1 MRDSV
6 ELASRLVVLV
16 PFLASILGLFVAR
29 RRAPSAIVASTG
41 AVLSLLAGLYVLYG
55 VHNGPFTREVST
67 VGPLPLGQL
76 EMPLNL
82 LVDDL
87 SAIVVV
93 AVGIVGLAVQLFS
106 NWYLHEDDRFG
117 AFVASVSLFLAAM
130 LLVVLS
136 GDLVLTLIG
145 WEVMGWCSY
154 LLIGHNSRLESAR
167 RAATKAFLVTRIA
180 DLAFVIGLIILASG
194 VATTSIP
201 VILAEWPQ
209 LSGSTLTAALLL
221 LLVGVAGKSAQFPF
235 HDWLPD
241 AMEGPTPASALIHA
255 ATMVAA
261 GTFLLARLFPIF
273 VLSDPARLALA
284 VITAITMV
292 GAAVIAFGQSDLKRM
307 LAYST
312 LSQIAIML
320 SALAVAPES
329 VGSGPAVFHMVSHAM
344 FKALLFLSI
353 GWLSVLMAGTAAAK
367 LSGGVRYH
375 PDLRWPLGIG
385 LLSLAGVPPMVGFVS
400 KEYVLGA
407 AFDNVTEL
415 GSLAGWIV
423 LVSFLVTVVLTAA
436 YCTRAWMVLTHL
448 KPEEESVRKAKVE
461 ASRTVVDVTLVEIFT
476 EPATRAP
483 GDEGAPQAAR
493 TAVAVAE
500 APGHGGDG
508 HGGDGHGGDGHGGD
522 GHGHQPIFS
531 GARLSIGALAF
542 LTVVGG
548 LIIFTPLVAVEP
560 HLVWYLA
567 AASILLILMSWVL
580 VRRMAGMNVSGDAA
594 DLLGA
599 RRIALFDKDLGADG
613 VYVAVVS
620 PVVSLARIVVKADRE
635 IIDAYVRGSVV
646 VTRWVGMNGER
657 VHTRKASSYL
667 VWVLL
672 GLLAVG
678 VSGVTLW

>member
-1 MRDSV
+1 MTDFVS
-6 ELASRLVVLV
+6 LASRLVVLV
-16 PFLASILGLFVAR
+16 PFIASILGLFVAR
-29 RRAPSAIVASTG
+29 RRRASALIASTG

-55 VHNGPFTREVST
+55 IHHGPINQLVPT
-67 VGPLPLGQL
+67 VGPLPLGGL

-82 LVDDL
+82 FVDDL
-87 SAIVVV
+87 SAIVIV

-117 AFVASVSLFLAAM
+117 VFVASVSLFLAAM
-130 LLVVLS
+130 FLVVLS

-180 DLAFVIGLIILASG
+180 DLAFVIGLIILATG
-194 VATTSIP
+194 VSSTSIP
-201 VILAEWPQ
+201 KVIAKWPD
-209 LSGSTLTAALLL
+209 LSVSTLTVALLC

-261 GTFLLARLFPIF
+261 GTFVLARLFDIF

-284 VITAITMV
+284 VITAVTMV
-292 GAAVIAFGQSDLKRM
+292 GAAIIAFGQSDLKRM

-320 SALAVAPES
+320 SALAVAPAEL
-329 VGSGPAVFHMVSHAM
+329 GAGPAVFHMLSHAM
-344 FKALLFLSI
+344 FKALLFLAI
-353 GWLSVLMAGTAAAK
+353 GWLSVLVAGTAAVK

-375 PDLRWPLGIG
+375 PDLKWPIGIG

-448 KPEEESVRKAKVE
+448 RPEEEAVRQATIE
-461 ASRTVVDVTLVEIFT
+461 ASKTVVDVTLVEIFT
-476 EPATRAP
+476 EAAR
-483 GDEGAPQAAR
+483 EGAGNATT
-493 TAVAVAE
+493 TATAPPPVVAE
-500 APGHGGDG
+500 PDH
-508 HGGDGHGGDGHGGD
+508 
-522 GHGHQPIFS
+522 GHGHEPIFA
-531 GARLSIGALAF
+531 GARLSIGVLAF

-548 LIIFTPLVAVEP
+548 LVIFTPLVAVKP
-560 HLVWYLA
+560 HIVWYLA
-567 AASILLILMSWVL
+567 TASVLLILMSWVA
-580 VRRMAGMNVSGDAA
+580 VRRLAAMNISGDAA

-599 RRIALFDKDLGADG
+599 RRIALFDKGFGVDG
-613 VYVAVVS
+613 IYVAVVS

-646 VTRWVGMNGER
+646 ATRWIGVTGER
-657 VHTRKASSYL
+657 VHTRKPSSYL

-672 GLLAVG
+672 GMLAVG

>member
-6 ELASRLVVLV
+6 SLAARLVVLV
-16 PFLASILGLFVAR
+16 PFVASIVGLWVAR
-29 RRAPSAIVASTG
+29 SHRRASAFIASAG
-41 AVLSLLAGLYVLYG
+41 AAVSLIAGLYILFAIHRPY
-55 VHNGPFTREVST
+55 TQEVST
-67 VGPLPLGQL
+67 VGALPLGQL
-76 EMPLNL
+76 RMPLNL

-93 AVGIVGLAVQLFS
+93 AVAIVGLAVQLFS
-106 NWYLHEDDRFG
+106 TWYLHEDDRFG
-117 AFVASVSLFLAAM
+117 VFVASVSLFLSAM
-130 LLVVLS
+130 FLVVLS

-201 VILAEWPQ
+201 VVVDRWQ
-209 LSGSTLTAALLL
+209 HLSASTLTAALLC

-261 GTFLLARLFPIF
+261 GTFVLARIFPIF

-284 VITAITMV
+284 VITAITMM

-320 SALAVAPES
+320 SALAVAPAS
-329 VGSGPAVFHMVSHAM
+329 VGAGPAIFHLLSHAM
-344 FKALLFLSI
+344 FKALLFLAI
-353 GWLSVLMAGTAAAK
+353 GWLSVLVAGTAAVK
-367 LSGGVRYH
+367 MSGGVRYH
-375 PDLRWPLGIG
+375 PQLKWPIGIG

-415 GSLAGWIV
+415 GQAAGWIV
-423 LVSFLVTVVLTAA
+423 LVSFGVTVVLTAG
-436 YCTRAWMVLTHL
+436 YCTRAWLVLTHL
-448 KPEEESVRKAKVE
+448 QPEEESVRRATVE
-461 ASRTVVDVTLVEIFT
+461 ASRKVVDVTLVEIFT
-476 EPATRAP
+476 EAASRAT
-483 GDEGAPQAAR
+483 
-493 TAVAVAE
+493 AE
-500 APGHGGDG
+500 YSSPPSPVVEAEPDH
-508 HGGDGHGGDGHGGD
+508 
-522 GHGHQPIFS
+522 GHGHAEIFT
-531 GARLSIGALAF
+531 GARLSIGVLAF

-548 LIIFTPLVAVEP
+548 LIIFTPLLPVKP
-560 HLVWYLA
+560 HIVWYLA
-567 AASILLILMSWVL
+567 TSSLLLILAAWL
-580 VRRMAGMNVSGDAA
+580 VVGRMASMNVSGDAA

-599 RRIALFDKDLGADG
+599 DRMVLFDKGFGVDG
-613 VYVAVVS
+613 IYVAVVS
-620 PVVSLARIVVKADRE
+620 PVVKLAQIVVTADRQV
-635 IIDAYVRGSVV
+635 IDATVRGTVV
-646 VTRWVGMNGER
+646 ATRWIGIAGER
-657 VHTRKASSYL
+657 VHTRKPSSYL
-667 VWVLL
+667 VWLLL

>member
-6 ELASRLVVLV
+6 SLAARLVVLV
-16 PFLASILGLFVAR
+16 PFLAAILGLLVAR
-29 RRAPSAIVASTG
+29 HRRASAFVASTG
-41 AVLSLLAGLYVLYG
+41 AVISLLAGSYVLYA
-55 VHNGPFTREVST
+55 VHHKPFTPEVPT
-67 VGPLPLGQL
+67 IGALPLGQL
-76 EMPLNL
+76 HIPLNL
-82 LVDDL
+82 FVDDL

-93 AVGIVGLAVQLFS
+93 AVAIVGLAVQLFS

-117 AFVASVSLFLAAM
+117 VFVSSVSLFLAAM

-180 DLAFVIGLIILASG
+180 DLAFVVGLIILASG
-194 VATTSIP
+194 VSTTSIP
-201 VILAEWPQ
+201 VVIAAWPH
-209 LSGSTLTAALLL
+209 LSGSTLTAALLC

-320 SALAVAPES
+320 SALAVAPAS
-329 VGSGPAVFHMVSHAM
+329 VGAGPAVFHLLAHAM

-353 GWLSVLMAGTAAAK
+353 GWLSVLVAGTAAAK

-375 PDLRWPLGIG
+375 PQLKWPLAIG
-385 LLSLAGVPPMVGFVS
+385 LLSLAGVPPLVGFVS

-423 LVSFLVTVVLTAA
+423 LVSFGVTVVLTAA
-436 YCTRAWMVLTHL
+436 YCTRAWLVLTHL
-448 KPEEESVRKAKVE
+448 KPEEEALRQATIE
-461 ASRTVVDVTLVEIFT
+461 ASRTVVEVSLTEIFT
-476 EPATRAP
+476 QPATETTVPEP
-483 GDEGAPQAAR
+483 GTLLGAESDE
-493 TAVAVAE
+493 
-500 APGHGGDG
+500 H
-508 HGGDGHGGDGHGGD
+508 
-522 GHGHQPIFS
+522 GHGHAEIFA

-548 LIIFTPLVAVEP
+548 LIIFTPLVGVKP

-567 AASILLILMSWVL
+567 TTSLVLILVAWLL
-580 VRRMAGMNVSGDAA
+580 VRRMALLTASGDAA

-613 VYVAVVS
+613 IYVAVVS
-620 PVVSLARIVVKADRE
+620 PVVKLAQVVVTADRE
-635 IIDAYVRGSVV
+635 VIDAYVRGSVV
-646 VTRWVGMNGER
+646 VTRWIGVTSER
-657 VHTRKASSYL
+657 VHTRKPSSYL
-667 VWVLL
+667 VWLLL

>member
-1 MRDSV
+1 MTDSV
-6 ELASRLVVLV
+6 SLAVRLVVLA
-16 PFLASILGLFVAR
+16 PFIASILGLWVAR
-29 RRAPSAIVASTG
+29 RNQRASALIASGG
-41 AVLSLLAGLYVLYG
+41 AVLSLLAGVYLLYA
-55 VHNGPFTREVST
+55 VHNRPFTPLVST

-76 EMPLNL
+76 QMPLNL
-82 LVDDL
+82 FVDDL

-93 AVGIVGLAVQLFS
+93 AVAIVGLAVQLFS
-106 NWYLHEDDRFG
+106 TWYLHEDDRFG
-117 AFVASVSLFLAAM
+117 VFVASVSLFLAAM
-130 LLVVLS
+130 FLVVLS

-180 DLAFVIGLIILASG
+180 DLAFVVGLIILASG

-201 VILAEWPQ
+201 VVIDRWQ
-209 LSGSTLTAALLL
+209 HLSASTLTAALLC

-273 VLSDPARLALA
+273 VLSDPARFVLA

-320 SALAVAPES
+320 SALAVAPAAIG
-329 VGSGPAVFHMVSHAM
+329 VGPAIFHLLSHAM
-344 FKALLFLSI
+344 FKALLFLAI
-353 GWLSVLMAGTAAAK
+353 GWLSVLMAGTAAVK
-367 LSGGVRYH
+367 LSGGVRYN
-375 PDLRWPLGIG
+375 PQLRWPIGIG
-385 LLSLAGVPPMVGFVS
+385 LLSLAGVPPLVGFFS

-423 LVSFLVTVVLTAA
+423 LVSFGATVLLTAG
-436 YCTRAWMVLTHL
+436 YCTRAWLVLTHL
-448 KPEEESVRKAKVE
+448 KPEEEAIRQATME
-461 ASRTVVDVTLVEIFT
+461 ASRTVVDVTLVDFFT
-476 EPATRAP
+476 EAATRAQS
-483 GDEGAPQAAR
+483 GISESVAAP
-493 TAVAVAE
+493 VVEAE
-500 APGHGGDG
+500 PEHAHAG
-508 HGGDGHGGDGHGGD
+508 
-522 GHGHQPIFS
+522 IFA
-531 GARLSIGALAF
+531 GARFAIGALAF
-542 LTVVGG
+542 LTLVGG
-548 LIIFTPLVAVEP
+548 LIIFTPLVPTVHA

-567 AASILLILMSWVL
+567 ASSLLLVL
-580 VRRMAGMNVSGDAA
+580 AAWIVVGRMASLNLSGDAA
-594 DLLGA
+594 ELLGA
-599 RRIALFDKDLGADG
+599 RRMALFDKGFGADG
-613 VYVAVVS
+613 IYVAVAS
-620 PVVSLARIVVKADRE
+620 PVFTLARIVVKADRDV
-635 IIDAYVRGSVV
+635 IDAYVRGTVV
-646 VTRWVGMNGER
+646 LTRWAGATGER
-657 VHTRKASSYL
+657 VHTRKPSSYL
-667 VWVLL
+667 MWVLV

>member
-6 ELASRLVVLV
+6 SLASRLVVLV
-16 PFLASILGLFVAR
+16 PFIASILGLLVAR
-29 RRAPSAIVASTG
+29 RRRPSALIASTG

-55 VHNGPFTREVST
+55 IHHGPYTQLVPT

-76 EMPLNL
+76 KMPLNL
-82 LVDDL
+82 FVDDL

-167 RAATKAFLVTRIA
+167 KAATKAFLVTRIA

-194 VATTSIP
+194 VSTTSIP
-201 VILAEWPQ
+201 VVIAVWPH
-209 LSGSTLTAALLL
+209 LSSSTLTAALLC

-261 GTFLLARLFPIF
+261 GTFVLARLFDIF
-273 VLSDPARLALA
+273 VLSDPARLVLA
-284 VITAITMV
+284 VITAVTMV
-292 GAAVIAFGQSDLKRM
+292 GAAIIAFGQSDLKRM

-320 SALAVAPES
+320 SALAVAPKS
-329 VGSGPAVFHMVSHAM
+329 VGAGPAVFHMLSHAM
-344 FKALLFLSI
+344 FKALLFLAI
-353 GWLSVLMAGTAAAK
+353 GWLSVLVAGTAATK

-375 PDLRWPLGIG
+375 PQLKWPLGIG
-385 LLSLAGVPPMVGFVS
+385 LLSLAGFPPLVGFVS

-407 AFDNVTEL
+407 AYDNVTEI
-415 GSLAGWIV
+415 GSAAGWIV

-448 KPEEESVRKAKVE
+448 KPEEEAVRLATIE

-476 EPATRAP
+476 EAASRSSAGQTTATATATAP
-483 GDEGAPQAAR
+483 VEVEVD
-493 TAVAVAE
+493 
-500 APGHGGDG
+500 H
-508 HGGDGHGGDGHGGD
+508 
-522 GHGHQPIFS
+522 GHGHSEIFT

-567 AASILLILMSWVL
+567 TTSVLLVLAAWFI
-580 VRRMAGMNVSGDAA
+580 VRRMAAMNVSGDAA
-594 DLLGA
+594 DLLGS
-599 RRIALFDKDLGADG
+599 RRMALFDKGFGVDG
-613 VYVAVVS
+613 IYVAVVS
-620 PVVSLARIVVKADRE
+620 PVVKLAWIVVKADRE

-646 VTRWVGMNGER
+646 VTRWIGVEGER
-657 VHTRKASSYL
+657 VHTRKPSSYL
-667 VWVLL
+667 VWLLL